1 MSISGFRPEIGDMLG
16 QTKGASGF
24 APGLD
29 FAFGM
34 TGDSY
39 INKALDNGWLVSDS
53 VVSPATTNAQEDLQI
68 RMTLE
73 PVRDLKID
81 LNAGR
86 TRNKSN
92 QIS

>member
-39 INKALDNGWLVSDS
+39 INKALDNGWF
-53 VVSPATTNAQEDLQI
+53 QI
-68 RMTLE
+68 L
-73 PVRDLKID
+73 
-81 LNAGR
+81 
-86 TRNKSN
+86 
-92 QIS
+92 